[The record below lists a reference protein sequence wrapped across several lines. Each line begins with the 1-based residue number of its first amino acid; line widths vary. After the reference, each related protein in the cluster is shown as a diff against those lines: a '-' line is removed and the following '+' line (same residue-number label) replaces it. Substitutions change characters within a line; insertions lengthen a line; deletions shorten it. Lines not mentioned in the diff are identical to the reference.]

1 MSIARSCP
9 HSEEKDNC
17 KFETYYGHPRL
28 EKCSTCNRIK
38 KEPTEPSTQKMEI
51 SIGEKN

>member
-28 EKCSTCNRIK
+28 NKCSTCVEACPRLK
-38 KEPTEPSTQKMEI
+38 TEDIPATSRL
-51 SIGEKN
+51 